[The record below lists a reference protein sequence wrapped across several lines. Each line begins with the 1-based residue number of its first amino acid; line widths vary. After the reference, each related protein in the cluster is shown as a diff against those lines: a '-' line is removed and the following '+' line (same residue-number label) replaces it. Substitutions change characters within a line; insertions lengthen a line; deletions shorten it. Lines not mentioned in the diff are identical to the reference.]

1 MADQSVSVTNL
12 PDSGSK
18 EAVAL
23 RLLNVVKQAN
33 VGVYKSKDEIL
44 DLYAEC
50 LVAVSGQRG

>member
-12 PDSGSK
+12 PESGSK

-23 RLLNVVKQAN
+23 RLLGVVKQAN
-33 VGVYKSKDEIL
+33 VGVYKNKDEIL